1 MCYFVFFICF
11 LKIKMKELF
20 EYIESFSTT
29 KNKSTDGKPPMW
41 FEIIA
46 SIFVSIIFGFGGT
59 IVLGYLLFKID
70 IDASDEKGKQKTK
83 ILYAVGT
90 VLSILLCAYL
100 ITDVINVHS
109 EQEAKAKEL
118 QDAKKGK

>member
-1 MCYFVFFICF
+1 
-11 LKIKMKELF
+11 MKELF